1 MPISSSSA
9 RRAEPAPRPLAEFH
23 PAVRQWFER
32 HFAAPTPAQVEAWPA
47 IREGLSTLVA
57 APTGSGK
64 TLTAFLAAIDAL
76 VVEGLAAGG
85 ELADATQVVYVS
97 PLKAL
102 SNDIRINLE
111 QPLAGIRE
119 ELARLGL
126 PDVDIRSA
134 VRTGDTPQVERGAMR
149 KRPPH
154 ILVTTPES
162 LYILL
167 GSESGRQMLA
177 GVRSVIVDEI
187 HALAGSK
194 RGSHL
199 ALSLERLQALCPRPL
214 LRIGLSATQKPIEKV
229 ARFLVGASGNPRDPA
244 CRIVDIGYTR
254 PRDLGIEVPPVAL
267 EAVMSND
274 TWELVYDRLAHLA
287 GEHRTTLVF
296 VNTRRMAERVT
307 RFLAERLGSRQVA
320 AHHGSLAKELRL
332 DAEQRLKAGQL
343 KVLVATASL
352 ELGIDIG
359 DVELVCQLSSPRSI
373 AAFLQRVG
381 RSGHSVGGTPKG
393 RLFPTSRDDLV
404 ECAALLDSVRRGELD
419 SLVLPR
425 QPLDVLAQQIVAEV
439 ACQEWREDDL
449 YRLVIRA
456 EPYAGLERERF
467 DEVLRMLAE
476 GYHSR
481 LGVRGAYL
489 HRDAL
494 NGLLRGRR
502 GARLTALTSGGTIP
516 DTGDYSVLLEPQGL
530 LVGTVNEDFAVESLA
545 GDVFQLGNTS
555 YRIIR
560 IEPGRVRVEDAQGQP
575 PNIPFWLGEAPG
587 RSDELSASVARLRD
601 TLDELLGEGQ
611 ALPEGRRLEPAIAW
625 LGATL
630 GLDDGA
636 ARQIVEYLARA
647 RQALGGLPGSRRLVM
662 ERFFDESGGMQL
674 IIHSPHGSRLNRA
687 WGLALRKRFCRSFN
701 FELQAAATEDAIIL
715 SLSTSH
721 SFPLDEVWRYLHSAS
736 AEHLLVQAV
745 LDAPLFGVRW
755 RWNLTTSLGLPRYA
769 GSRKVPPQLL
779 RMKSEDLLASV
790 FPDQVACLENIVGER
805 EVPDHPLVAQTLDD
819 CLHEAMDCEGWL
831 ALLRDM
837 ESGAVDLLA
846 RDLPAPSALAAEIL
860 TARPYAYLDDAPLE
874 ERRTQAVQNRRWS
887 DPESADD
894 LGALDLEAI
903 EAVRGEAWPEAR
915 NADEMHE
922 ALNSLGF
929 LTSGEAEA
937 NPGWGEWLAQLSE
950 QRRAGRL
957 DCAGST
963 LWLAAERLPAMRLV
977 HPAAKVPD
985 AFQAPRGYPPPDSAE
1000 AATVE
1005 LTRARLGGFGPRTAG
1020 QLAADLGIGLAD
1032 QQYALAALEREGY
1045 VLRGRFSPGAT
1056 EEEWCERHLLARIHR
1071 YTVKRLR
1078 REIEP
1083 VERADFMRFLFD
1095 WQRLAPGTRGRGAES
1110 LATVVEQLEGFQ
1122 AAAAAW
1128 ESELLAAR
1136 VADYASH
1143 WLDQLCRSGR
1153 IVWARL
1159 AGRSKAAGGPLRSAP
1174 IVLLPRRELGL
1185 WSVLQRDA
1193 PEPELSPR
1201 AARVLEVLREQGASF
1216 FDELSQDAHLLRS
1229 ELENALGEL

>member
-1 MPISSSSA
+1 M
-9 RRAEPAPRPLAEFH
+9 
-23 PAVRQWFER
+23 
-32 HFAAPTPAQVEAWPA
+32 
-47 IREGLSTLVA
+47 
-57 APTGSGK
+57 
-64 TLTAFLAAIDAL
+64 
-76 VVEGLAAGG
+76 
-85 ELADATQVVYVS
+85 
-97 PLKAL
+97 
-102 SNDIRINLE
+102 
-111 QPLAGIRE
+111 
-119 ELARLGL
+119 
-126 PDVDIRSA
+126 
-134 VRTGDTPQVERGAMR
+134 
-149 KRPPH
+149 
-154 ILVTTPES
+154 
-162 LYILL
+162 
-167 GSESGRQMLA
+167 
-177 GVRSVIVDEI
+177 
-187 HALAGSK
+187 
-194 RGSHL
+194 
-199 ALSLERLQALCPRPL
+199 
-214 LRIGLSATQKPIEKV
+214 
-229 ARFLVGASGNPRDPA
+229 
-244 CRIVDIGYTR
+244 
-254 PRDLGIEVPPVAL
+254 
-267 EAVMSND
+267 
-274 TWELVYDRLAHLA
+274 
-287 GEHRTTLVF
+287 
-296 VNTRRMAERVT
+296 
-307 RFLAERLGSRQVA
+307 
-320 AHHGSLAKELRL
+320 
-332 DAEQRLKAGQL
+332 
-343 KVLVATASL
+343 
-352 ELGIDIG
+352 
-359 DVELVCQLSSPRSI
+359 
-373 AAFLQRVG
+373 
-381 RSGHSVGGTPKG
+381 
-393 RLFPTSRDDLV
+393 
-404 ECAALLDSVRRGELD
+404 
-419 SLVLPR
+419 
-425 QPLDVLAQQIVAEV
+425 
-439 ACQEWREDDL
+439 
-449 YRLVIRA
+449 
-456 EPYAGLERERF
+456 
-467 DEVLRMLAE
+467 
-476 GYHSR
+476 
-481 LGVRGAYL
+481 
-489 HRDAL
+489 
-494 NGLLRGRR
+494 
-502 GARLTALTSGGTIP
+502 
-516 DTGDYSVLLEPQGL
+516 
-530 LVGTVNEDFAVESLA
+530 
-545 GDVFQLGNTS
+545 
-555 YRIIR
+555 
-560 IEPGRVRVEDAQGQP
+560 
-575 PNIPFWLGEAPG
+575 
-587 RSDELSASVARLRD
+587 
-601 TLDELLGEGQ
+601 
-611 ALPEGRRLEPAIAW
+611 
-625 LGATL
+625 
-630 GLDDGA
+630 
-636 ARQIVEYLARA
+636 
-647 RQALGGLPGSRRLVM
+647 
-662 ERFFDESGGMQL
+662 
-674 IIHSPHGSRLNRA
+674 
-687 WGLALRKRFCRSFN
+687 
-701 FELQAAATEDAIIL
+701 
-715 SLSTSH
+715 
-721 SFPLDEVWRYLHSAS
+721 
-736 AEHLLVQAV
+736 
-745 LDAPLFGVRW
+745 
-755 RWNLTTSLGLPRYA
+755 
-769 GSRKVPPQLL
+769 
-779 RMKSEDLLASV
+779 
-790 FPDQVACLENIVGER
+790 
-805 EVPDHPLVAQTLDD
+805 
-819 CLHEAMDCEGWL
+819 
-831 ALLRDM
+831 
-837 ESGAVDLLA
+837 
-846 RDLPAPSALAAEIL
+846 AAEIL

-1229 ELENALGEL
+1229 ELENALGELVSVGRVNADSFAGLRTLLMPADKRSRQERRSRGLPGGMQDAGRWAPLRRAKAEEAGQRLPAEVLEHVARTLLRRYGVVAWRLLEREADWLPPWRELLRVYHRLEARGEIRGGRFIAGLAGEQFALAEAVGLLREVRKRPPDGAMLVVSAVDPLNLVGGLLPGERVPAVTGNRLLYRDGAPLAALVAGKVRMLAEVDGETAQQIRALLIRRH

>member
-1 MPISSSSA
+1 
-9 RRAEPAPRPLAEFH
+9 
-23 PAVRQWFER
+23 
-32 HFAAPTPAQVEAWPA
+32 
-47 IREGLSTLVA
+47 
-57 APTGSGK
+57 
-64 TLTAFLAAIDAL
+64 
-76 VVEGLAAGG
+76 
-85 ELADATQVVYVS
+85 
-97 PLKAL
+97 
-102 SNDIRINLE
+102 
-111 QPLAGIRE
+111 
-119 ELARLGL
+119 
-126 PDVDIRSA
+126 
-134 VRTGDTPQVERGAMR
+134 
-149 KRPPH
+149 
-154 ILVTTPES
+154 
-162 LYILL
+162 
-167 GSESGRQMLA
+167 
-177 GVRSVIVDEI
+177 
-187 HALAGSK
+187 
-194 RGSHL
+194 
-199 ALSLERLQALCPRPL
+199 
-214 LRIGLSATQKPIEKV
+214 
-229 ARFLVGASGNPRDPA
+229 
-244 CRIVDIGYTR
+244 
-254 PRDLGIEVPPVAL
+254 
-267 EAVMSND
+267 
-274 TWELVYDRLAHLA
+274 
-287 GEHRTTLVF
+287 
-296 VNTRRMAERVT
+296 
-307 RFLAERLGSRQVA
+307 
-320 AHHGSLAKELRL
+320 
-332 DAEQRLKAGQL
+332 
-343 KVLVATASL
+343 
-352 ELGIDIG
+352 
-359 DVELVCQLSSPRSI
+359 
-373 AAFLQRVG
+373 
-381 RSGHSVGGTPKG
+381 
-393 RLFPTSRDDLV
+393 
-404 ECAALLDSVRRGELD
+404 
-419 SLVLPR
+419 
-425 QPLDVLAQQIVAEV
+425 
-439 ACQEWREDDL
+439 
-449 YRLVIRA
+449 
-456 EPYAGLERERF
+456 
-467 DEVLRMLAE
+467 
-476 GYHSR
+476 
-481 LGVRGAYL
+481 
-489 HRDAL
+489 
-494 NGLLRGRR
+494 
-502 GARLTALTSGGTIP
+502 
-516 DTGDYSVLLEPQGL
+516 
-530 LVGTVNEDFAVESLA
+530 
-545 GDVFQLGNTS
+545 
-555 YRIIR
+555 
-560 IEPGRVRVEDAQGQP
+560 
-575 PNIPFWLGEAPG
+575 
-587 RSDELSASVARLRD
+587 
-601 TLDELLGEGQ
+601 
-611 ALPEGRRLEPAIAW
+611 
-625 LGATL
+625 
-630 GLDDGA
+630 
-636 ARQIVEYLARA
+636 
-647 RQALGGLPGSRRLVM
+647 
-662 ERFFDESGGMQL
+662 
-674 IIHSPHGSRLNRA
+674 
-687 WGLALRKRFCRSFN
+687 
-701 FELQAAATEDAIIL
+701 
-715 SLSTSH
+715 
-721 SFPLDEVWRYLHSAS
+721 
-736 AEHLLVQAV
+736 
-745 LDAPLFGVRW
+745 
-755 RWNLTTSLGLPRYA
+755 
-769 GSRKVPPQLL
+769 
-779 RMKSEDLLASV
+779 
-790 FPDQVACLENIVGER
+790 
-805 EVPDHPLVAQTLDD
+805 
-819 CLHEAMDCEGWL
+819 
-831 ALLRDM
+831 
-837 ESGAVDLLA
+837 
-846 RDLPAPSALAAEIL
+846 

-1229 ELENALGEL
+1229 ELENALGELVSVGRVNADSFAGLRTLLMPADKRSRQERRSRGLPGGMQDAGRWAPLRRAKAEEAGQRLPAEVLEHVARTLLRRYGVVAWRLLEREADWLPPWRELLRVYHRLEARGEIRGGRFIAGLAGEQFALAEAVGLLREVRKRPPDGAMLVVSAVDPLNLVGGLLPGERVPAVTGNRLLYRDGAPLAALVAGKVRMLAEVDGETAQQIRALLIRRH

>member
-1 MPISSSSA
+1 M
-9 RRAEPAPRPLAEFH
+9 
-23 PAVRQWFER
+23 
-32 HFAAPTPAQVEAWPA
+32 
-47 IREGLSTLVA
+47 
-57 APTGSGK
+57 
-64 TLTAFLAAIDAL
+64 
-76 VVEGLAAGG
+76 
-85 ELADATQVVYVS
+85 
-97 PLKAL
+97 
-102 SNDIRINLE
+102 
-111 QPLAGIRE
+111 
-119 ELARLGL
+119 
-126 PDVDIRSA
+126 
-134 VRTGDTPQVERGAMR
+134 
-149 KRPPH
+149 
-154 ILVTTPES
+154 
-162 LYILL
+162 
-167 GSESGRQMLA
+167 
-177 GVRSVIVDEI
+177 
-187 HALAGSK
+187 
-194 RGSHL
+194 
-199 ALSLERLQALCPRPL
+199 
-214 LRIGLSATQKPIEKV
+214 
-229 ARFLVGASGNPRDPA
+229 
-244 CRIVDIGYTR
+244 
-254 PRDLGIEVPPVAL
+254 
-267 EAVMSND
+267 
-274 TWELVYDRLAHLA
+274 
-287 GEHRTTLVF
+287 
-296 VNTRRMAERVT
+296 
-307 RFLAERLGSRQVA
+307 
-320 AHHGSLAKELRL
+320 
-332 DAEQRLKAGQL
+332 
-343 KVLVATASL
+343 
-352 ELGIDIG
+352 
-359 DVELVCQLSSPRSI
+359 
-373 AAFLQRVG
+373 
-381 RSGHSVGGTPKG
+381 
-393 RLFPTSRDDLV
+393 
-404 ECAALLDSVRRGELD
+404 
-419 SLVLPR
+419 
-425 QPLDVLAQQIVAEV
+425 
-439 ACQEWREDDL
+439 
-449 YRLVIRA
+449 
-456 EPYAGLERERF
+456 
-467 DEVLRMLAE
+467 
-476 GYHSR
+476 
-481 LGVRGAYL
+481 
-489 HRDAL
+489 
-494 NGLLRGRR
+494 
-502 GARLTALTSGGTIP
+502 
-516 DTGDYSVLLEPQGL
+516 
-530 LVGTVNEDFAVESLA
+530 
-545 GDVFQLGNTS
+545 
-555 YRIIR
+555 
-560 IEPGRVRVEDAQGQP
+560 
-575 PNIPFWLGEAPG
+575 
-587 RSDELSASVARLRD
+587 
-601 TLDELLGEGQ
+601 
-611 ALPEGRRLEPAIAW
+611 
-625 LGATL
+625 
-630 GLDDGA
+630 
-636 ARQIVEYLARA
+636 
-647 RQALGGLPGSRRLVM
+647 
-662 ERFFDESGGMQL
+662 
-674 IIHSPHGSRLNRA
+674 
-687 WGLALRKRFCRSFN
+687 
-701 FELQAAATEDAIIL
+701 
-715 SLSTSH
+715 
-721 SFPLDEVWRYLHSAS
+721 
-736 AEHLLVQAV
+736 
-745 LDAPLFGVRW
+745 
-755 RWNLTTSLGLPRYA
+755 
-769 GSRKVPPQLL
+769 
-779 RMKSEDLLASV
+779 
-790 FPDQVACLENIVGER
+790 
-805 EVPDHPLVAQTLDD
+805 
-819 CLHEAMDCEGWL
+819 
-831 ALLRDM
+831 
-837 ESGAVDLLA
+837 DLLA

-1229 ELENALGEL
+1229 ELENALGELVSVGRVNADSFAGLRTLLMPADKRSRQERRSRGLPGGMQDAGRWAPLRRAKAEEAGQRLPAEVLEHVARTLLRRYGVVAWRLLEREADWLPPWRELLRVYHRLEARGEIRGGRFIAGLAGEQFALAEAVGLLREVRKRPPDGAMLVVSAVDPLNLVGGLLPGERVPAVTGNRLLYRDGAPLAALVAGKVRMLAEVDGETAQQIRALLIRRH